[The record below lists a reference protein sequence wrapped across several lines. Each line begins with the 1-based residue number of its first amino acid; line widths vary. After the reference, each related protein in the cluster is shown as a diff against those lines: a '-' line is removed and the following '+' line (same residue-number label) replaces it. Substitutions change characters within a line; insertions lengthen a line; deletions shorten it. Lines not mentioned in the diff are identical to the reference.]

1 MFHRRLVLP
10 ASLLFV
16 CLVQCRP
23 ATAQANCVTHSA
35 SLYCLPNSNS
45 LFGLPTDVSPFAPV
59 FSAVGSQLDLLP
71 TASPA
76 SGITLRFDPGAGV
89 PVRTTESLG
98 PILSE
103 RAETIGKGR
112 LFLGFTFQ
120 RIGFDSIDGSDLKNL
135 PLVFKVR
142 LCNQSGCDPTDT
154 VVATQNRID
163 LKVNKFTSIATYGL
177 TSRIDLSVSV
187 PVETVKLGLSR
198 KTSKVLQ
205 GNPSVFPAPDF
216 GEGESSGIGDVVARA
231 KGTIFSGERFGLA
244 AGVDVRFPTGD
255 ELNFLGSGAWGAKP
269 FLAASYR
276 ARVSPH
282 ANFGYQWNGDS
293 VLASKTV
300 VGASSTPASGTSS
313 KEQLPANVFYS
324 VGFEVPTKKFTFSAD
339 FISFHVFDAL
349 RLSPANNFGQPTLA
363 VTSGSFT
370 TSDGSIGFK
379 INPVAGL
386 ILTTNVD
393 IKLDHNGLR
402 HRLIPLF
409 GIAYTF

>member
-1 MFHRRLVLP
+1 MFHRRLFWP
-10 ASLLFV
+10 LLLVFV

-23 ATAQANCVTHSA
+23 ATAQATACNAHPG

-45 LFGLPTDVSPFAPV
+45 LFGVPLGATPFAPI
-59 FSAVGSQLDLLP
+59 FSALGSQLSLLP

-89 PVRTTESLG
+89 LVRSTESLG

-103 RAETIGKGR
+103 RAETIGKHR

-120 RIGFDSIDGSDLKNL
+120 RIGFDSLDGSDLKNL
-135 PLVFKVR
+135 PLEFRVR
-142 LCNQSGCDPTDT
+142 VCNAGGVCDPTDT
-154 VVATQNRID
+154 VVATQNRVD
-163 LKVNKFTSIATYGL
+163 LKVNQYNSIATYGL
-177 TSRIDLSVSV
+177 TNRIDVSV
-187 PVETVKLGLSR
+187 TVPFETVLLGMSR
-198 KTSKVLQ
+198 KSSDVLQ
-205 GNPSVFPAPDF
+205 GDPSIFPAPVFARDQ
-216 GEGESSGIGDVVARA
+216 SSGIGDVVARA

-255 ELNFLGSGAWGAKP
+255 ALNFLGSGAWGTKP

-293 VLASKTV
+293 ILASKT
-300 VGASSTPASGTSS
+300 GASTGS
-313 KEQLPANVFYS
+313 KEQLPTNVFYS
-324 VGFEVPTKKFTFSAD
+324 AGFEVPTKRFTFSAD
-339 FISFHVFDAL
+339 FLSFHVFDAL
-349 RLSPANNFGQPTLA
+349 RLSSTNSLGHPTLA

-370 TSDGSIGFK
+370 TSDGSMGFK
-379 INPVAGL
+379 FNPVGGL
-386 ILTTNVD
+386 LITTNVD

>member
-10 ASLLFV
+10 LSLLFI

-23 ATAQANCVTHSA
+23 AAAQANCATHAS
-35 SLYCLPNSNS
+35 SLYCLPNSSS
-45 LFGLPTDVSPFAPV
+45 LFGLPANVSPFAPV
-59 FSAVGSQLDLLP
+59 FSAMGSQLDLLP

-76 SGITLRFDPGAGV
+76 SGITLRFDPAAGV

-120 RIGFDSIDGSDLKNL
+120 RLGFDSIDGTDLKNL
-135 PLVFKVR
+135 PMVFNVVV
-142 LCNQSGCDPTDT
+142 CGPSGCDPTQT
-154 VVATQNRID
+154 VVATQNRVD
-163 LKVNKFTSIATYGL
+163 LKVNKFTSVATYGL
-177 TSRIDLSVSV
+177 TNRIDLSVTV
-187 PVETVKLGLSR
+187 PIETVKLGLSR
-198 KTSKVLQ
+198 KSSLYLQ
-205 GNPSVFPAPDF
+205 GKPGVFPAPDF
-216 GEGESSGIGDVVARA
+216 GEGESSGIGDIVARA
-231 KGTIFSGERFGLA
+231 KGTILSRERFGLA
-244 AGVDVRFPTGD
+244 GGVDVRFPTGD
-255 ELNFLGSGAWGAKP
+255 ELNFLGSGAWGVKP

-276 ARVSPH
+276 AKISPH

-300 VGASSTPASGTSS
+300 AAVTTPAGGS
-313 KEQLPANVFYS
+313 KDQLPTNIFYS
-324 VGFEVPTKKFTFSAD
+324 VGFEVPAKKFTFSAD
-339 FISFHVFDAL
+339 FLSFHVFDAL
-349 RLSPANNFGQPTLA
+349 RLTPTNSFGQPTLA
-363 VTSGSFT
+363 VTTGSFT
-370 TSDGSIGFK
+370 TSDGSVGVK

-402 HRLIPLF
+402 HRLIPIF